1 MPVMLSVFS
10 AYYNSNTA
18 VSKEGFRDCSFTTMA
33 AAKKQA
39 LYWATGGDNK
49 LIRFFFKLTSENM
62 EVWFTAKWVRDLGR
76 RTPKCVLVESYAPV
90 IGYGELALR
99 DETAKAKKNLAELQ
113 DWLKK
118 LEKDKQETQALL
130 EYEHHHIQACR
141 EALNDIRDQPAGRCS
156 AGPSYPA
163 EKRNHPEDF
172 ADGTTNWYGG
182 RRF

>member
-10 AYYNSNTA
+10 TYDPNTG
-18 VSKEGFRDCSFTTMA
+18 VSKVDFQDCSFTTLA
-33 AAKKQA
+33 AAKEHA
-39 LYWATGGDNK
+39 LYLATSGDSK
-49 LIRFFFKLTSENM
+49 RLRFFFQVTSEKM

-118 LEKDKQETQALL
+118 LEKDKEEMLARL
-130 EYEHHHIQACR
+130 EYEHHHLRACR
-141 EALNDIRDQPAGRCS
+141 EALNDIRDRPAGRCS

-163 EKRNHPEDF
+163 ERRRDPEDF